1 MVTADAMM
9 MERPSLG
16 RWYEATHRGDGT
28 RWLAPRDERGLV
40 VVMAARGVT
49 HRLISAAEASKDYR
63 RGEVYHDQPLAEEQY
78 RLARAL
84 AAVKARI
91 RGGRYDVAA

>member
-1 MVTADAMM
+1 MVTSDAMQL
-9 MERPSLG
+9 ERPQMG
-16 RWYEATHRGDGT
+16 RWYEATHKDGT
-28 RWLAPRDERGLV
+28 RWLARRGERGLV
-40 VVMAARGVT
+40 VVMAARGMT
-49 HRLISAAEASKDYR
+49 HRLISAAEASKDYT
-63 RGEVYHDQPLAEEQY
+63 RGEVYHDQGLADEQY